1 MGGLRLIPQP
11 LVIAFSMRF
20 WVLYNGIA
28 VLNADGIIQP
38 PDRAGAAP
46 EVSEF
51 PVTVHIDCV
60 PDDVVMDM
68 GFVDMGADHKGVIS
82 LGEPLCKLH
91 AQPVGFFR
99 GDLTG
104 DKGLPDMVGQYIVR
118 APYPSS
124 GGNVLTFCQQK
135 LGVGYP
141 AVTRKAGDEPA
152 VVCLLW
158 VGYIVDNVTDRLAFG
173 AAFAGVQRHDA
184 CGCHDG
190 ILLSELVSFI
200 AINPFGGY
208 NKIKIFLHLKG
219 VPFMI
224 EKWIAEATECD
235 FKVAVEIKKPK
246 SWLKSVSAFSNG
258 IGGTLF
264 FGIDDNQNTV
274 GLPDIQGDAEAISRF
289 IKERITPIPQFVLT
303 PFQEDGKDM
312 LALKIPAGTSTPYY
326 YKADGIMEAYIR
338 VGNESVAAPDYIVNE
353 LILKGTHRSFDALV
367 TDAPRKDYSFTLLEA
382 TYLERTGLRME
393 LPDYC
398 SFGLA
403 DKNGMLTNAGRLL
416 TDQRTVFNSRIFCTR
431 WNGLEKGSI
440 FDDALD
446 DKEYEGS
453 LIYLL
458 QSGCE
463 FIRNNSKVRFAK
475 EAQYRVDKPD
485 YAERAV
491 TEAVVNAL
499 IHRDYIVL
507 GSEIHIDMYDDRV
520 EIVSPGG
527 MFEGAPVQEC
537 DINTIRSV
545 RRNPVIADLFHRMKY
560 MERRGSGLR
569 KIVSETEK
577 LPGYEEYLKPEF
589 FSTPSDFK
597 VILKN
602 VNYIMSGSSTHET
615 THDTIHDLALTQKQ
629 ALLLD
634 FCTEARSRDEMQS
647 FVGITNRSHFSKAYL
662 KPLLAS
668 GKLKMTIPDKP
679 KSRSQKYITAKE
691 Q

>member
-28 VLNADGIIQP
+28 VLNTDGIVEP
-38 PDRAGAAP
+38 PDRAGTAP
-46 EVSEF
+46 KVSEF

-82 LGEPLCKLH
+82 LGEPFGKLH
-91 AQPVGFFR
+91 AQPVCFFR
-99 GDLTG
+99 GNLAG
-104 DKGLPDMVGQYIVR
+104 DKGLPDMVGKYIVR
-118 APYPSS
+118 APYPAS
-124 GGNVLTFCQQK
+124 GGNVLPFRQQK

-141 AVTRKAGDEPA
+141 AVTRKAGDKPA
-152 VVCLLW
+152 VVCLLR

-173 AAFAGVQRHDA
+173 AALADVQRHDA
-184 CGCHDG
+184 CSCHDG

-589 FSTPSDFK
+589 FSTPSDFR

-679 KSRSQKYITAKE
+679 KSRSQKYITAKK